1 MANEV
6 KEHNSQ
12 PVKSKKDL
20 FRERMSQK
28 YPDINFDDEDD
39 FYGKINDDYDKN
51 DQEISRYKN
60 NESKLNDMFS
70 SDPRSANFMATW
82 ASNGDPVVSFVKNF
96 GLELKDAIDDPE
108 KQKELAA
115 ANQEYVDRIS
125 KNKNLESEYNSN
137 LEKTC
142 EDINKLQEETGITD
156 EEIGKATQLLAQI
169 TNDMVIGK
177 ITPESIQMALK
188 ALNHDDD
195 VKEASQQGEVKG
207 KNSKIIEKIK
217 MENKTDGVPA
227 ITGKGKEEKP
237 PRPNMGVLDKE
248 QNDIWSGMKRT
259 KYNNN

>member
-6 KEHNSQ
+6 KNTESQ
-12 PVKSKKDL
+12 PVKSNKDL
-20 FRERMSQK
+20 FRERLTKK
-28 YPDINFDDEDD
+28 YPDVDLDDEEGL
-39 FYGKINDDYDKN
+39 YGKMNDDYDKN

-60 NESKLNDMFS
+60 SESKLNDMFS

-125 KNKNLESEYNSN
+125 KNKNLESEYNTN

-156 EEIGKATQLLAQI
+156 DEIGKATQLLAQI

-227 ITGKGKEEKP
+227 ITGKGKEPK
-237 PRPNMGVLDKE
+237 RPNMGVLDKE

>member
-1 MANEV
+1 MA
-6 KEHNSQ
+6 KEEKPVESQ

-20 FRERMSQK
+20 FRERMSKK
-28 YPDINFDDEDD
+28 YPDINFDDEEDL
-39 FYGKINDDYDKN
+39 YGKMNDDYDKN

-82 ASNGDPVVSFVKNF
+82 ASNGDPVVAFVKNF

-108 KQKELAA
+108 KQKELAE

-125 KNKNLESEYNSN
+125 KNKD
-137 LEKTC
+137 LEKQYNENLAKTC
-142 EDINKLQEETGITD
+142 DDINKMQEKEGISD
-156 EEIGKATQLLAQI
+156 EEIGKATQLLADI

-177 ITPESIQMALK
+177 ISPESIRIALK

-195 VKEASQQGEVKG
+195 VKEAATQGEVKG
-207 KNSKIIEKIK
+207 KNAKIMDKIK
-217 MENKTDGVPA
+217 TENKTDGVPA
-227 ITGKGKEEKP
+227 ITGKGKEEKSIK
-237 PRPNMGVLDKE
+237 PNMGVLDRD
-248 QNDIWSGMKRT
+248 QPDIWSGMKRT